1 MWLELSLLIY
11 TCLLYIMI
19 SGSMI
24 FPWYFNIEI
33 IGYLP
38 DLWYIH
44 DILIYLKLLDT
55 CLTEWDIC
63 ILHVLIT
70 KISPSDGQSVLNLS
84 NFTKMSFDL
93 QRNGAEIFL
102 GGSPLEADLGG
113 RAKIS
118 WIVYRNQL
126 PFAFSWIFSFCET
139 MKTMHPLLC
148 NIIVF
153 IGATRQQASNL
164 APINNAINLIKF
176 EHHSPFTGSYMRILR
191 AIITFMMK
199 MIIWYFADDMITT
212 LMIKWW

>member
-24 FPWYFNIEI
+24 YPWYFNIEI

-84 NFTKMSFDL
+84 NFTNMSFDL
-93 QRNGAEIFL
+93 QRNGAESFL
-102 GGSPLEADLGG
+102 GETLEGWFG
-113 RAKIS
+113 RKSKNILNCLQKS
-118 WIVYRNQL
+118 ITLRIFMNIFFLRNNEDY
-126 PFAFSWIFSFCET
+126 AS
-139 MKTMHPLLC
+139 
-148 NIIVF
+148 IIVQYHCVYWSNQ
-153 IGATRQQASNL
+153 ATVL
-164 APINNAINLIKF
+164 EPGT
-176 EHHSPFTGSYMRILR
+176 H
-191 AIITFMMK
+191 
-199 MIIWYFADDMITT
+199 
-212 LMIKWW
+212 